1 MGMIIDLELLDSND
15 YLIEEEF
22 SFPKEYTH
30 PDIKGLDSIF
40 IKGIISKDDYSTI
53 HLDLTITGR
62 MLLEDAI
69 SLEDVFYD
77 FLAKIDEDL
86 EENTKNNTKTID
98 IIDILWQNIILEI
111 PLRYTEVKDYKDF
124 QGDGWKLISEEE
136 RVNSNN
142 PFKALIEN
150 KKEE

>member
-1 MGMIIDLELLDSND
+1 MIIDLDLLDSSD
-15 YLIEEEF
+15 YLVEEEF

-30 PDIKGLDSIF
+30 PEIKELDNIF

-53 HLDLTITGR
+53 HLDLTITGK
-62 MLLEDAI
+62 MVLEDAI

-77 FLAKIDEDL
+77 FSARIDEDL
-86 EENTKNNTKTID
+86 EENLKNNAKTID
-98 IIDILWQNIILEI
+98 IIDILWQNIILEV
-111 PLRYTEVKDYKDF
+111 PLRYTEVKDYKNF

-136 RVNSNN
+136 RVSSNN

-150 KKEE
+150 KKKE